1 MHAPYQRTVR
11 AHAKVNL
18 LLRVLAR
25 EASGFHGIETV
36 FQRLAL
42 HDIVHVSVREE
53 ARTLE
58 CDGPMM
64 PPEGLGVIERN
75 LAWRAAQ
82 LYMDA
87 TGWESGW
94 HIAIEKRIP
103 VGGGLG
109 GGSADAAAV
118 LQALESMSP
127 APLGAADLLALGG
140 TLGADVPFLLSEQS
154 ISLGWGRGDRLL
166 ALPALPRAQVV
177 LFAFDGGVN
186 TGTAY
191 GEIARTRNSEGVR
204 PVARGYDADAFASW
218 GSVATLA
225 ANDFESVV
233 PGMHTGVAT
242 TLPLV
247 RQVATGLCDAGT
259 PAIGMLSGSGATI
272 FLLAPLDVALPPLDL
287 ESAVGADAPPRAR
300 VIQTGTA

>member
-64 PPEGLGVIERN
+64 PPEGLGDMERN

-82 LYMDA
+82 LYMETA
-87 TGWESGW
+87 GWESGW

-118 LQALESMSP
+118 LHALESMSP
-127 APLGAADLLALGG
+127 APLGAGALLELGG
-140 TLGADVPFLLSEQS
+140 TLGSDLPFLLSEE
-154 ISLGWGRGDRLL
+154 SLAVGWGRGDRLL
-166 ALPALPRAQVV
+166 ALPALPRAQVL
-177 LFAFDGGVN
+177 LFTFGAGVN
-186 TGTAY
+186 TGVAY
-191 GEIARTRNSEGVR
+191 AEIARTRNSEGMR
-204 PVARGYDADAFASW
+204 PGARAYEAGAFASW
-218 GSVATLA
+218 SSVATIA

-233 PGMHTGVAT
+233 PGMHTGVAS

-247 RQVATGLCDAGT
+247 QQVATDLRDAGT

-272 FLLAPLDVALPPLDL
+272 FLLTPVDAALPSPALDAA
-287 ESAVGADAPPRAR
+287 SGADAAARAR
-300 VIQTGTA
+300 VIQSATL